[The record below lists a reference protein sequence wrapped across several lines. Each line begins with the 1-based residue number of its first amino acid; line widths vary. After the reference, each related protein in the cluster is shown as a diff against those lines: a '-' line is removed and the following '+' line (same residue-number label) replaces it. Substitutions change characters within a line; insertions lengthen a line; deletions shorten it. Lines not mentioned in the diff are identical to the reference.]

1 MTRLAV
7 VVARSA
13 VTPGDLLVGVE
24 WCDEVLFVGEQS
36 DYVDSIAYLLE
47 NAGSLVLIDE
57 DEEALTRRVA
67 AFAPDGIVTF
77 SEHMLPLAARIAERL
92 SLRFHTPDTVIGL
105 RDKTVQRERLR
116 AAGADDLRVKPFS
129 TVSEWPSVLEHVGL
143 PLVLK
148 PSRGE
153 GSRDTHLVTDAARGT
168 QLVTE
173 LLTGTLVPGREF
185 IAEEYLVGRASGPFG
200 DYVSVESIVCDGRM
214 VHLGVTGKLPL
225 LVPFRETGQFY
236 PSGLHA
242 ADERAVLDLVEA
254 AAAALGVTQGVL
266 HTEIKLT
273 AAGPRV
279 IEVNG
284 RIGGYIH
291 ELYSRVWATDMVELV
306 TLAACG
312 AAWELP
318 DLPQE
323 GVHFQHTSQPHPQAV
338 RFLGVDGSRT
348 VTRMAGVSGYRRLA
362 RPGSELPSDSRTHDL
377 DLLSGW
383 ALSHDA
389 MLTLLDECRRLLVF
403 EFASPAG
410 ALRCTG
416 QELFS
421 ASGAADE

>member
-1 MTRLAV
+1 MTRLVV

-47 NAGSLVLIDE
+47 NAGSFVPIED
-57 DEEALTRRVA
+57 DEEALTRRIG

-77 SEHMLPLAARIAERL
+77 SEHMLPLTARIAERL

-116 AAGADDLRVKPFS
+116 SAGTEEMRARTFSAASD
-129 TVSEWPSVLEHVGL
+129 WPTVLEHVGL

-148 PSRGE
+148 PRRGE
-153 GSRDTHLVTDAARGT
+153 GSRDTHLVTGAAQGT
-168 QLVTE
+168 RLVTE
-173 LLTGTLVPGREF
+173 LLAESSRPGREF
-185 IAEEYLVGRASGPFG
+185 IAEEYLVGCASGPFG

-214 VHLGVTGKLPL
+214 THLGVTGKLPL
-225 LVPFRETGQFY
+225 LPPFRETGQFY
-236 PSGLHA
+236 PSGLPI
-242 ADERAVLDLVEA
+242 ADEKAVLDLASA
-254 AAAALGVTQGVL
+254 AAAALGVTHGVL
-266 HTEIKLT
+266 HTEIKL
-273 AAGPRV
+273 AADGPRV

-291 ELYSRVWATDMVELV
+291 ELYSRAWATDIVELV
-306 TLAACG
+306 TRAACG

-318 DLPQE
+318 AIPQT

-338 RFLGVDGSRT
+338 RFLGVEGSRT
-348 VTRMAGVSGYRRLA
+348 VARMAGIRGYRRLA
-362 RPGSELPSDSRTHDL
+362 RPDSELPGDSRTHDL

-383 ALSHDA
+383 APSHDA
-389 MLTLLDECRRLLVF
+389 MLALLDECRRLLVF
-403 EFASPAG
+403 RFDSPG
-410 ALRCTG
+410 GVLRTTG
-416 QELFS
+416 QEL
-421 ASGAADE
+421 ATSGVAGG